1 MERKSVLFR
10 MNSAYPCTPPTAR
23 GRAGVVELGR
33 RPGRT
38 VVDVFRV
45 TLNRPQKDDRKSAVM
60 LCSQTLYPVSPY
72 TEAARRAGRVH
83 PGPTSARQGA
93 RRSTIV
99 GWRVVMPRTYA
110 RKTARSQSVS
120 SSMSSTVSWPP
131 RPGSGGGAPGSSAR
145 QRTDPADPD
154 SRRWRPAPAHPTARR
169 DGAPGREPRPAARG
183 NDADRRRAR
192 CQRTRLRARL
202 VLREPG
208 TYPIWRGRTRYP
220 WSVSHARARPA
231 LRSSE
236 NSRYR

>member
-1 MERKSVLFR
+1 

-45 TLNRPQKDDRKSAVM
+45 TLNRSQKDDRKSAVM
-60 LCSQTLYPVSPY
+60 LCNQTLYPVSPY

-169 DGAPGREPRPAARG
+169 DGAPGREPRPAAREKTTPI
-183 NDADRRRAR
+183 ADEHAVKDS
-192 CQRTRLRARL
+192 T
-202 VLREPG
+202 PG
-208 TYPIWRGRTRYP
+208 TSVVRKPRTYPIRRGRTRYP

>member
-1 MERKSVLFR
+1 

-145 QRTDPADPD
+145 QRT
-154 SRRWRPAPAHPTARR
+154 APAAPDLPGGGGPRRCTRLLGETARR
-169 DGAPGREPRPAARG
+169 AGSLVRQLATKQ
-183 NDADRRRAR
+183 RRSPTSTLS
-192 CQRTRLRARL
+192 RTRLRARL